1 MIALIVPNKEME
13 DIQTI
18 VKRLEESGLLM
29 RDVGGSIENKANKQ
43 REFIGMPQCTLGAF
57 VSFPSW

>member
-43 REFIGMPQCTLGAF
+43 REFIVMP
-57 VSFPSW
+57 